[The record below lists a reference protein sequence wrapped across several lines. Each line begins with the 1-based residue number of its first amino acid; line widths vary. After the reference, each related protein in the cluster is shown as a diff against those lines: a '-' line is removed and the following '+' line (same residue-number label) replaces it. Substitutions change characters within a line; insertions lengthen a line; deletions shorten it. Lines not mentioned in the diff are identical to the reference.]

1 MEIRD
6 SMLFVPSF
14 LLLIQSAKHHRLHKG
29 FGRNDSGVTEHRTA
43 LFIEDNLRG
52 YEVYVEMFR
61 PRRILGKRNIEEL
74 HLHLFGISFMDFL
87 HHTLHLSARQAIG
100 GSELQKSVAFGLAPV
115 SIVITGMDAVGNGNR
130 YAFFRNRLRTN
141 NGG

>member
-14 LLLIQSAKHHRLHKG
+14 LLVVQSAKNHCLHEG

-43 LFIEDNLRG
+43 LFVKDNLRG
-52 YEVYVEMFR
+52 YEVDFEMFR
-61 PRRILGKRNIEEL
+61 PRRILGKGDIEEL
-74 HLHLFGISFMDFL
+74 HRHLFGISFTDFL
-87 HHTLHLSARQAIG
+87 HHILHLSAWQAIG
-100 GSELQKSVAFGLAPV
+100 GSELQKSVAFGLALG

-130 YAFFRNRLRTN
+130 YILFRHRL
-141 NGG
+141 